1 MGFVRRNSRPGRPQ
15 NAFFPKVAGCGGDVQ
30 LLRLVWRD
38 YYWEVQWVALGPDGP
53 HECKAPLFSKP
64 INSAFGPPRLF
75 LWLEWH
81 SNGAIRPRFHRW
93 CHATIAFRGVVSDTF
108 PIGEKKTILF
118 QFLVQVSEKT
128 LVFCFVIENVR

>member
-1 MGFVRRNSRPGRPQ
+1 M
-15 NAFFPKVAGCGGDVQ
+15 Q

-38 YYWEVQWVALGPDGP
+38 YFWKVQWVALGPDGP

-75 LWLEWH
+75 H
-81 SNGAIRPRFHRW
+81 GSNGHSSGAIWPRFHRW

-128 LVFCFVIENVR
+128 LRFCFVIENVR